1 MNEQSKA
8 AKRRFSD
15 GAFHVRYFVGDGID
29 IGGKP
34 DPLGQYVNVF
44 ARMGGV
50 RVWDLDDGDAQKMA
64 GVVDGSVDFVHSSH
78 CLEHMVDVRE
88 ALKNWI
94 RIVKPGGFLIITVP
108 DEDLYEQGQWPSRF
122 NSDHKWSFTIHKN
135 RSKLPRSIN
144 VIDLSAEFSHLVE
157 VERVLLVNDFFR
169 DALVGKGD
177 QTLTPVAECAIELV
191 LRKREIPE
199 IPESRQ
205 ISPQTVF
212 DNLKLLQDAIIS
224 GSAEDIPHGVVLPQA
239 SYSPWRTDNHFRQA
253 YKAAEACTLVDRY
266 RAYELWQLVGQLRH
280 LAGDVLEVGV
290 WRGGTALVLGK
301 AMQHFGAEG
310 KLFLADTFCGV
321 VKAGE
326 LDTAYKGGEHADA
339 SAEAVA
345 DLLAKQGIVNYEL
358 LKGVFPDETAASL
371 ESIRLKLCH
380 IDVDV
385 YQSAREVF
393 EWAWTRLV
401 PGGVV
406 VFDDYGFRNCEGVT
420 RLVNEL
426 AEQADLLCIHNINGH
441 ALLVKRADPDAR
453 PAVS

>member
-1 MNEQSKA
+1 
-8 AKRRFSD
+8 
-15 GAFHVRYFVGDGID
+15 
-29 IGGKP
+29 
-34 DPLGQYVNVF
+34 
-44 ARMGGV
+44 
-50 RVWDLDDGDAQKMA
+50 
-64 GVVDGSVDFVHSSH
+64 
-78 CLEHMVDVRE
+78 MVDVRE
-88 ALKNWI
+88 ALNNWI
-94 RIVKPGGFLIITVP
+94 CIVKPGGFLIITVP

-135 RSKLPRSIN
+135 RSQLPRSIN
-144 VIDLSAEFSHLVE
+144 VIDLCAEFSHLVA

-191 LRKREIPE
+191 LRKRAIPE
-199 IPESRQ
+199 IPSTRQ

-212 DNLKLLQDAIIS
+212 DNLKLIQDAIIR
-224 GSAEDIPHGVVLPQA
+224 GSADDIPHGVVVPQA

-301 AMQHFGAEG
+301 AMQHFGAQG
-310 KLFLADTFCGV
+310 KLFLADTFSGV

-326 LDTAYKGGEHADA
+326 RDTAYKGGEHADA
-339 SAEAVA
+339 SVNGVTG
-345 DLLAKQGIVNYEL
+345 LLGEQGIANYEL
-358 LKGVFPDETAASL
+358 LKGGFPDETAASL
-371 ESIRLKLCH
+371 ESTHLKLCH

-393 EWAWTRLV
+393 DWTWPRLV

-406 VFDDYGFRNCEGVT
+406 VFDDYGFRDCEGVT

-426 AEQADLLCIHNINGH
+426 AERVDLLCVDNRNGH
-441 ALLVKRADPDAR
+441 ALLVKRAHPEST
-453 PAVS
+453 PAVP